1 MRLFTSLKSLTTRTV
16 LSFLGMMNV
25 GDDHSES
32 SCHLSTPKSHSL
44 CTSLFVISMC
54 FLGMGKGLPWYG
66 CAPSFNWRETG
77 LQSQSPSFPLNNS
90 SNSCRSSSNLA
101 CSGPLRCVQLSLTIA
116 LRSDFSYLVSSIF
129 YEAICCLQSALWFLG
144 CFLVDA
150 IIHSPSFFHSGS
162 CL

>member
-1 MRLFTSLKSLTTRTV
+1 MAYVKPSSSCRTVLILGIGNGFLTMRLFISLKSLTTRTV

-25 GDDHSES
+25 GDVHSES

-54 FLGMGKGLPWYG
+54 FLGMRKGLPWYG

-116 LRSDFSYLVSSIF
+116 LRSAFSYLVSSIF
-129 YEAICCLQSALWFLG
+129 MRREGASSVL
-144 CFLVDA
+144 
-150 IIHSPSFFHSGS
+150 
-162 CL
+162 